1 MVVRHVE
8 GDLFDLGLPALA
20 HGCNCAGSMSGG
32 IAIAFR
38 AKSEQM
44 YDEYRRLCD
53 NGEFRLGGFL
63 RWTLD
68 DGTVVYNLA
77 TQQRPGRDARLE
89 AIETSVRAM
98 LADAEQRGIPE
109 VGVPHLGA
117 GIGGLPWPDV
127 RRVLE
132 EVGSES
138 PVMLTIVAR
147 RQRLGRAPGR
157 RS

>member
-1 MVVRHVE
+1 MGVRHVE
-8 GDLFDLGLPALA
+8 GDLFNLGLPALG

-32 IAIAFR
+32 IAVAFR

-44 YDEYRRLCD
+44 YDEYRRLCATR
-53 NGEFRLGGFL
+53 ELRPGGFF

-77 TQQRPGRDARLE
+77 TQQRPGRDARLP

-98 LADAEQRGIPE
+98 LADAEDHGIPE

-117 GIGGLPWPDV
+117 GIGGLEWADV

-147 RQRLGRAPGR
+147 RQRLAR
-157 RS
+157 